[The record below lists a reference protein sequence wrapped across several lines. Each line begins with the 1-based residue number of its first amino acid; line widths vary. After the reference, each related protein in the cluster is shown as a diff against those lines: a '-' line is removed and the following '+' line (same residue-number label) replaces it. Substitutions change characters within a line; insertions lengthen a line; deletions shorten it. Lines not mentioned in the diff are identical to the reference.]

1 LVKILLQAKILILN
15 RKLTIRIFLTILE
28 VDLQQIVYQV
38 AVLMC
43 YHSILLAADAVLWIF
58 ITIVL
63 IFIWQIILICST
75 LHFGANLKFS
85 VIVVIILKVD
95 LPAVEARPLD
105 LRACLMAVLF
115 IQILS
120 IYLQR
125 YIAKIIN

>member
-1 LVKILLQAKILILN
+1 
-15 RKLTIRIFLTILE
+15 
-28 VDLQQIVYQV
+28 
-38 AVLMC
+38 M
-43 YHSILLAADAVLWIF
+43 
-58 ITIVL
+58 
-63 IFIWQIILICST
+63 

-95 LPAVEARPLD
+95 LPAMEARPLD